1 MIGEVY
7 KGGDIERE
15 PEVQALLL
23 HIAPFFNGNRAQDID
38 RKIKEIK
45 EITLTNSGSGGVSE
59 SIDRVENLEKIQEKS
74 QENSLQ
80 KSIEKS
86 QIMNSIDSVVAAL
99 SNDGEMGFDEV
110 GKYYGVISQNANPI
124 ALKSMPEVI
133 EELLMTEEIKVSRR
147 VKIEARH
154 EKQEMRKLELE
165 SLSLSRTPITIYS
178 SSTVYKSPNFYTS
191 SRSHASTSPSFT
203 TSSTAVTNY
212 PPILALPPV
221 LSTTELTS
229 GSGSGSGSDSN
240 SDGGVISVPKTKSA
254 SKVSKPRAPST
265 PRVKASTAS
274 STTSTTTATTVKK
287 AKKTVQTGRESVPA
301 GSA

>member
-1 MIGEVY
+1 MY

-45 EITLTNSGSGGVSE
+45 EITLSGSESNSVSE
-59 SIDRVENLEKIQEKS
+59 GIDRVDNLEKIQEKS

-86 QIMNSIDSVVAAL
+86 QMMNSIDSVVAAL

-229 GSGSGSGSDSN
+229 GSGSNSN
-240 SDGGVISVPKTKSA
+240 SDSDSGVISVPKTKSA
-254 SKVSKPRAPST
+254 SKASKPKAPST

-274 STTSTTTATTVKK
+274 STTSTTTSTTVKK
-287 AKKTVQTGRESVPA
+287 AKKAVQTGRESVPA
-301 GSA
+301 GSD